1 MFGVDLHT
9 HTYISDGTLSPE
21 QLVQAALDLK
31 IHTLALTDH
40 DTMDGLSRAQ
50 TYAQDY
56 AQDQDIQIISG
67 VEISSQ
73 WSRPNTQKSYGVHIV
88 ALNMQNQAP
97 MQTML
102 EQQKKVRAERAQAI
116 CALLD
121 KCISFDIYPEVLAQV
136 DGQPD
141 RVTRTH
147 IAKALVEK
155 KIVSRPQQAFDRFL
169 KEGKKAFVKFDGLGL
184 KETIEVIQASGGFA
198 VLAHPTRYDL
208 SATNI
213 RYLIE
218 LFAELGGDA
227 VELPPNIEPASTR
240 QMVDKLIEQ
249 LGLAVSIGSDFHGDN
264 MPWIKLGNIPRV
276 KEGQL
281 GIWER
286 FRYIIL
292 I

>member
-9 HTYISDGTLSPE
+9 HSFISDGTLSPE

-40 DTMDGLSRAQ
+40 DTMDGLVLARKH
-50 TYAQDY
+50 AQDY
-56 AQDQDIQIISG
+56 DIQIISG

-88 ALNMQNQAP
+88 ALNMQDEAP
-97 MQTML
+97 IKTML
-102 EQQKKVRAERAQAI
+102 EKQKKVRAERAKLI
-116 CALLD
+116 CELLE
-121 KCISFDIYPEVLAQV
+121 KCIGFDIYPEVLAKV
-136 DGQPD
+136 DGFPD

-147 IAKALVEK
+147 IAKTLVEK
-155 KIVSRPQQAFDRFL
+155 NIVSRPQQAFDRFL
-169 KEGKKAFVKFDGLGL
+169 KEGKKAFVKFDGIGL
-184 KETIEVIQASGGFA
+184 KETIEVIHASQGFA

-218 LFAELGGDA
+218 LFAECGGNA
-227 VELPPNIEPASTR
+227 VELPSSSEPLSTR
-240 QMVDKLIEQ
+240 QMVDRMIQ
-249 LGLAVSIGSDFHGDN
+249 QFDLAVSIGSDFHGEN
-264 MPWIKLGNIPRV
+264 MPWIKLGNTPRV
-276 KEGQL
+276 NEGQK

-286 FRYIIL
+286 FR
-292 I
+292 